1 LSTTAAPIDAAI
13 LGGMPQ
19 RVSAAVMVGREQPM
33 ELLHEALTST
43 RAGEGRLVV
52 VGGEAGA
59 GKTRLVTEFFARAD
73 DTMRLQG
80 GCLELGQA
88 VMPLAPLAGILRQLG
103 RELGE
108 ERTIGL
114 IGPELSGFLPGR
126 PQLSLD
132 PQWTGQLGMFE
143 AFRAALTQLAGDA
156 PVIVVVED
164 LHWADRSTLDL
175 MAWLA
180 RNLAGSRV
188 LVVATFRSDEM
199 RRSHP
204 LRPVLAEL
212 GRLPSVS
219 RIELEPLTDQE
230 IAELLTAIHGSPV
243 PAPLARQVADRAE
256 GNPFFAEELFAGAGE
271 DGVPLTLRDILSARV
286 EALPEPAKEVLRIAA
301 AAGRR
306 VDHRLLEVVADLEP
320 DDLDGGLRAAVEAQA
335 LVQDGDGFRFRHAL
349 LQEAVHDQ
357 LLPGERSRLH
367 RAFADALLAEPG
379 LAAGGAE
386 SVDSELAHHALAA
399 HDLDLAFRSLVRA
412 GERAHALFAFSEA
425 QRHLEGAAD
434 LRDRVSAEA
443 AVDAPPAWELL
454 RAAAHCSRYGGDP
467 SVGVA
472 HLRRAIASLDP
483 VADKV
488 TVGGLYSE
496 LSESIWM
503 TGRGDDALAASD
515 TATQMLAGE
524 VTREAAEALGWQSRL
539 LMLLGRFDAAIEPGR
554 RGVEIATE
562 LGAQVE
568 LSRAQ
573 TSLGTSL
580 GALGQLDEGM
590 ALIHDAI
597 TVADAAGAGG
607 DAVRGY
613 INVTSTLRTAGN
625 DLEAAERTG
634 LQGLAYA
641 DLHRV
646 RGGMTDWLRMELADV
661 YVRGGRYRD
670 AEAVLDDVHT
680 GWTTG
685 INGQYYHT
693 SRAWI
698 DVVEGRYDDAEE
710 HLRAAKELAPSI
722 RDPQAIGPT
731 VGIRMLLN
739 LARGRLDIDDG
750 LELLEPLIGDSVTYN
765 GLVLVAR
772 VAAAEAEA
780 GATEAVA
787 TIERIRSLL
796 EARRA
801 GANAV
806 LGANIDGWLAVLD
819 AEIASVTGKHDP
831 DLWRLAREGMRERGY
846 AEQAAYAGVR
856 LVDALAEVGADDAA
870 DELAEAHRQA
880 LELGAA
886 KHADD
891 LETLARKH
899 RLKLAGAAP
908 RRGGGGLTAREREV
922 LALVARGTT
931 NREIGEAL
939 YISEKT
945 ASVHV
950 SNILA
955 KLGVT
960 NRGEAA
966 AVARDLDLG

>member
-1 LSTTAAPIDAAI
+1 MSTTAAPIDAAI

-19 RVSAAVMVGREQPM
+19 RVSAAVMVGREEPM
-33 ELLHEALTST
+33 QLLHEALIST
-43 RAGEGRLVV
+43 REGEGRLVV

-59 GKTRLVTEFFARAD
+59 GKTRLVTEFLARAD
-73 DTMRLQG
+73 DAMPLQG

-108 ERTIGL
+108 ERTISL

-126 PQLSLD
+126 PQLALD

-143 AFRAALTQLAGDA
+143 AFRAALTQLAGES

-175 MAWLA
+175 VAWLA
-180 RNLAGSRV
+180 RNLGGSRV

-230 IAELLTAIHGSPV
+230 ISELLTGINGSPV

-256 GNPFFAEELFAGAGE
+256 GNAFFAEELFAGAGE

-306 VDHRLLEVVADLEP
+306 VDHRLLEVVASLQPE
-320 DDLDGGLRAAVEAQA
+320 DLDAGLRAAVEAHA

-367 RAFADALLAEPG
+367 RAFADALLTEPA

-386 SVDSELAHHALAA
+386 SVDSELAHHAMAA
-399 HDLDLAFRSLVRA
+399 HDLDLAFRSMVRA

-434 LRDRVSAEA
+434 LRDRVSPEVA
-443 AVDAPPAWELL
+443 ADAPPAWELL
-454 RAAAHCSRYGGDP
+454 RAASHCSRYGGDP
-467 SVGVA
+467 SIGVG

-483 VADKV
+483 AADRV
-488 TVGGLYSE
+488 VVGGLYSE

-515 TATQMLAGE
+515 TATSMLEGE

-539 LMLLGRFDAAIEPGR
+539 LMLLGRFDEAVAPGR

-580 GALGQLDEGM
+580 GALGLMEEGM
-590 ALIHDAI
+590 ALIRDAI
-597 TVADAAGAGG
+597 AVADAAGAGG

-613 INVTSTLRTAGN
+613 INVTSTLRMATN
-625 DLEAAERTG
+625 DLDAAERAG
-634 LQGLAYA
+634 LDGLAYA
-641 DLHRV
+641 DRHRV

-661 YVRGGRYRD
+661 YVRDGRYREAD
-670 AEAVLDDVHT
+670 AVLAEVHT

-685 INGQYYHT
+685 INGQYFHT
-693 SRAWI
+693 LRAWM
-698 DVVEGRYDDAEE
+698 DVVQGRYDAAEE
-710 HLRAAKELAPSI
+710 HVRAAKELAPSI

-739 LARGRLDIDDG
+739 LGRGRPEIEDG
-750 LELLEPLIGDSVTYN
+750 LELLEPLIDDLATSN

-772 VAAAEAEA
+772 VCAAAADA
-780 GATEAVA
+780 GATDRLAILEH
-787 TIERIRSLL
+787 IRSLFDS
-796 EARRA
+796 RRA
-801 GANAV
+801 GANPVIA
-806 LGANIDGWLAVLD
+806 ANVDGWLAVLD

-831 DLWRLAREGMRERGY
+831 DLWRLARGGMRERGY
-846 AEQAAYAGVR
+846 AEQATYAGVR
-856 LVDALAEVGADDAA
+856 LVDALAETGAEDAA

-886 KHADD
+886 KHAED

-899 RLKLAGAAP
+899 RLKLTGAAT